1 MEEDD
6 KDYIEIRF
14 DSIKQRIRKLDYK
27 NPGKQDLDALVKR
40 ISHNSS
46 SPHIETIKQRIEF
59 LETNNPNH
67 VTLELVKQRITD
79 YISAEDKN

>member
-14 DSIKQRIRKLDYK
+14 DSIKQRIEY
-27 NPGKQDLDALVKR
+27 
-40 ISHNSS
+40 
-46 SPHIETIKQRIEF
+46 

-79 YISAEDKN
+79 YISAEDKI